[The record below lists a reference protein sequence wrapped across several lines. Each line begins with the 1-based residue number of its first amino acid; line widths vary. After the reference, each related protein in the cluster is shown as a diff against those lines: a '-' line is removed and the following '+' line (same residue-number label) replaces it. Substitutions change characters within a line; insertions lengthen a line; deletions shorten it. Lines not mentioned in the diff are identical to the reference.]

1 MENIEEILRW
11 YLLSGVNEFCDEKP
25 LNALVQAKAKAKAD
39 VLDNVSN
46 ASKNTVTS
54 KPIIATYYQLSD
66 KPQRPATTLLA
77 QNNSGA
83 CNNAREVCAAA
94 KTLTELKA
102 VMEKFEGCSLKFSAN
117 STVFGHGSPQ
127 AKLMLIGEAP
137 GADEDMEGVPF
148 VGRSGQLLT
157 KMLAAI
163 DIDREECY
171 ITNVLPWRP
180 PGNRTP
186 TDGEIAVCLPFL
198 QRQIELIKPKC
209 IFLLGGSAANAVL
222 NNAESISHLRGHII
236 DYITSDGT
244 AIPTLSSFHPAY
256 LLRTPQQKAK
266 AWSDLL
272 RLQRNLNEG

>member
-1 MENIEEILRW
+1 MRIIGKDGEKMNNEEILQW
-11 YLLSGVNEFCDEKP
+11 YMLSGVDEICSDAP
-25 LNALVQAKAKAKAD
+25 LNALQAKTTPVPQPMNSAAAQP
-39 VLDNVSN
+39 VL
-46 ASKNTVTS
+46 
-54 KPIIATYYQLSD
+54 PIRQAAEM
-66 KPQRPATTLLA
+66 RPATTLLA

-94 KTLTELKA
+94 QTLDELRA

-117 STVFGHGSPQ
+117 STVFGYGSPT
-127 AKLMLIGEAP
+127 AEVMLIGEAP
-137 GADEDMEGVPF
+137 GADEDMQGKPF

-163 DIDREECY
+163 GLNRNECY

-186 TDGEIAVCLPFL
+186 TDGEVAVCLPFL
-198 QRQIELIKPKC
+198 QRQIELVNPKC

-222 NNAESISHLRGHII
+222 NNAESISHLRGHVI
-236 DYITSDGT
+236 DYTT
-244 AIPTLSSFHPAY
+244 AGGKVIPTLSSFHPAY
-256 LLRTPQQKAK
+256 LLRSPQQKNK

-272 RLQRNLNEG
+272 RLQRKLQEA